1 MPRRTVASLAAAVA
15 AISMAL
21 AGAQLGPAASAQA
34 ANPFQQLATP
44 QTQPPTTPVT
54 TTPSPTPAGTSNGGL
69 STAAQAAIFAGAIV
83 LIGVIG
89 FVIMRDARRAA
100 PVKARDVAI
109 AGDRPGAGRG
119 DRLRRQRARAKQ
131 ARKARKR
138 NKPAR

>member
-1 MPRRTVASLAAAVA
+1 MPRRIAPIAIAAS
-15 AISMAL
+15 AILIYL
-21 AGAQLGPAASAQA
+21 AGAPLALAAVPQA
-34 ANPFQQLATP
+34 SSPYQQLVSP
-44 QTQPPTTPVT
+44 QTQQPTTPVAP
-54 TTPSPTPAGTSNGGL
+54 TPSPTSSSTSNGGL
-69 STAAQAAIFAGAIV
+69 STGAQVAIFAGALL

-109 AGDRPGAGRG
+109 AGDRPGAGRD

-138 NKPAR
+138 NKRGR